1 MPPAVR
7 AAAGLATPTKVI
19 DMAQGIY
26 VSPTK
31 FVEFAEPRIDLN
43 LSHEIA
49 TRDRTM
55 SAAMFSHWLP
65 NPDPVLKKLGKDISV
80 YRDLRSDAHVGGC
93 IRRRK
98 AAVKGLEG
106 RVTRG
111 KASARMAK
119 IATDLMATY
128 NRDALINDITDA
140 VLYGWQPLELI
151 WGPRNGAVLPL
162 EVVGKPPEW
171 FLFGPTG
178 ELRFRSREAP
188 LAGELLAPRKFIL
201 AQQEATYANPYGHAD
216 LSMCFWP
223 TVFKRGGLKFWAKF
237 TEKYGSPWLVAKTPR
252 GTPEHQNNQ
261 LLDKMEAMLQDAV
274 AVIPDDSSIDTIEAG
289 DKGASAT
296 LYKELLMFCRS
307 EVSIALLGQNQST
320 EATSNRASAEAG
332 LEVASVIRDGDG
344 KLSAA
349 TINQLLRYVTDLNE
363 SPDAPAPTY
372 ELFEEDALNTAMA
385 TRDESL
391 GRAGVKFTNQY
402 WMRTYKLQ
410 DGDIELQAA
419 PPAPV
424 VPTGEPPVQ
433 FSEPGQAAGGAD
445 AKALSQASAPAVL
458 DWVKE
463 LRGLVNSYS
472 DPAKLQD
479 ALLQA
484 YGDLPTE
491 ELTELMA
498 LAFELAHLQGREAAQ
513 ENSNG

>member
-1 MPPAVR
+1 
-7 AAAGLATPTKVI
+7 
-19 DMAQGIY
+19 MAQGIY

-55 SAAMFSHWLP
+55 SSAMFSHWLP

-80 YRDLRSDAHVGGC
+80 YRDLRSDAHVGGS

-106 RVTRG
+106 RVVRG
-111 KASARMAK
+111 KASARMAR
-119 IATDLMATY
+119 IATDLIASY
-128 NRDALINDITDA
+128 NRDTLINEITEA

-151 WGPRNGAVLPL
+151 WGARNGVVQPL
-162 EVVGKPPEW
+162 QVVGKPPEW
-171 FLFGPTG
+171 FMFGTDG
-178 ELRFRSREAP
+178 QLRFRSREAP
-188 LAGELLAPRKFIL
+188 LVGEPLAPRKFIL

-289 DKGASAT
+289 DKGASAS

-320 EATSNRASAEAG
+320 EATANRASAEAG

-344 KLSAA
+344 KLASA
-349 TINQLLRYVTDLNE
+349 TITQLLRYVTDINE
-363 SPDAPAPTY
+363 SPEAPAPTY
-372 ELFEEDALNTAMA
+372 ELYEEDSLNNAMA
-385 TRDESL
+385 QRDESL
-391 GRAGVKFTNQY
+391 GRGGVKFTNQY

-410 DGDIELQAA
+410 DGDIDEQASVT
-419 PPAPV
+419 APV
-424 VPTGEPPVQ
+424 LPTSEPPVQ
-433 FSEPGQAAGGAD
+433 FSEPGQAVGDAD

-458 DWVKE
+458 DWVKQ
-463 LRGLVNSYS
+463 LRGLVESYS
-472 DPAKLQD
+472 DPVKLQD
-479 ALLQA
+479 ALMQA
-484 YGDLPTE
+484 YGDLPAD

-498 LAFELAHLQGREAAQ
+498 LAFELAHLQGREAVQ
-513 ENSNG
+513 GNING

>member
-1 MPPAVR
+1 MPSVAH
-7 AAAGLATPTKVI
+7 AAASSAIPTKVI

-55 SAAMFSHWLP
+55 SSAMFSHWLP

-80 YRDLRSDAHVGGC
+80 YRDLRSDAHVGGS

-106 RVTRG
+106 RVVRG
-111 KASARMAK
+111 KASARMAR
-119 IATDLMATY
+119 IATDLIASY
-128 NRDALINDITDA
+128 NRDTLINEITEA

-151 WGPRNGAVLPL
+151 WGARNGVVQPL
-162 EVVGKPPEW
+162 QVVGKPPEW
-171 FLFGPTG
+171 FMFGTDG
-178 ELRFRSREAP
+178 QLRFRSREAP
-188 LAGELLAPRKFIL
+188 LIGESLAPRKFIL

-289 DKGASAT
+289 DKGASAS

-320 EATSNRASAEAG
+320 EATANRASAEAG
-332 LEVASVIRDGDG
+332 LEVANVIRDGDG
-344 KLSAA
+344 KLASA
-349 TINQLLRYVTDLNE
+349 TITQLLRYVTDINE
-363 SPDAPAPTY
+363 SPEAPAPTY
-372 ELFEEDALNTAMA
+372 ELYEEDSLNNAMA
-385 TRDESL
+385 QRDESL
-391 GRAGVKFTNQY
+391 GRGGVKFTNQY

-410 DGDIELQAA
+410 DGDIDEQ
-419 PPAPV
+419 PSVTAPV
-424 VPTGEPPVQ
+424 LPTSEPPVQ
-433 FSEPGQAAGGAD
+433 FSEPGQAVGGAD

-458 DWVKE
+458 DWVKQ
-463 LRGLVNSYS
+463 LRSLVESYS

-479 ALLQA
+479 ALMQA
-484 YGDLPTE
+484 YGDLPAD

-498 LAFELAHLQGREAAQ
+498 LAFELAHLQGREAVQ
-513 ENSNG
+513 GNSNG